1 MGRTA
6 RALVSVVL
14 GWMALSGAAWAA
26 GGSIAGRVARPDG
39 TPLAGVH
46 VGMLGLDLE
55 AVTGED
61 GTYLLTEVPAGRQ
74 RVSFRLGA
82 NEERAEVEVA
92 EGAEARLDGSFDW
105 QPVYAESITVVSAS
119 RRAERVTEAPAAI
132 TVIAAPE
139 IERIASHGQLPKVVE
154 FTPGVSVTQSG
165 LYDFNL
171 NTRGFNSSLNRRVAV
186 LMDGREPSV
195 PFLGAQE
202 WASVSFPLDDIE
214 QAELVRGPSA
224 ALYGANA
231 ASGVLNVITKR
242 PRDSEGGLVRLTGG
256 EKSAFNADARWAGH
270 LGGSWWGKAV
280 LGTRRGDDFSL
291 SRVGAAEY
299 SVPCT
304 RSGQTDCLP
313 QERAEL
319 DPDEDTIDFGSLRF
333 DRYWSDGSYSTLEGG
348 LAQVAGPVF
357 QTGIGRVQL
366 VDVDRQWARLNH
378 SMENWNF
385 MAAYNGRKADEQT
398 ALSTGVNLALD
409 DKNWKGEMQGWW
421 SFAGDRLRLVGGL
434 SYEDERVDSVD
445 KAGPVRPRLL
455 SPGNQQTLM
464 YEPRIESFAAGYA
477 QLDWI
482 LSDRLKLVVAGRYD
496 DSTLHDPEIS
506 PKGALVFTLAPDH
519 SLRLTYNEAFQVPNY
534 SEYFLQ
540 ADVAAPINLSPV
552 EVLCFQQGVS
562 CGFNLDGDL
571 ATGETRVLAL
581 GNFGLELEKV
591 KTAEIGYTGVVG
603 GRALVSASYY
613 YSQNENFVTDL
624 LPQLGTALGRI
635 NPVFG
640 PYQTPR
646 CLGPGGTPRAC
657 LPPEVEA
664 QILGILQAALGPR
677 YALLSN
683 NFDGTPI
690 LGAASYTNFGE
701 VDTQGVE
708 LGLNWAFTDRWS
720 LDLNY
725 SWFDFE
731 IQDSS
736 PGLDQLL
743 LPNSPEN
750 SAAVALTYAASRF
763 DASASYRWSD
773 DFRWVVGPFQGDVPS
788 YGVLD
793 LVANVDLTRHIALGL
808 NVANALDEEHWEAF
822 GGDLLGRRALGS
834 VTFRW

>member
-1 MGRTA
+1 MRRTA
-6 RALVSVVL
+6 LALVWMVIGWTAL
-14 GWMALSGAAWAA
+14 GGAARGAD
-26 GGSIAGRVARPDG
+26 GSLEGRVARPDG

-46 VGMLGLDLE
+46 VGLLGIALE
-55 AVTGED
+55 TVTGDD
-61 GTYLLTEVPAGRQ
+61 GTWTLAGVPAGRH

-82 NEERAEVEVA
+82 LEEVAEVEVA
-92 EGAEARLDGSFDW
+92 DGAATRLDSSFDW
-105 QPVYAESITVVSAS
+105 QPAYAESITVVSAS
-119 RRAERVTEAPAAI
+119 RRAERITEAPAAI
-132 TVIAAPE
+132 SVIAARE

-154 FTPGVSVTQSG
+154 FTPGVAVTQSG

-171 NTRGFNSSLNRRVAV
+171 NTRGFNSSLNRRMAV
-186 LMDGREPSV
+186 LVDGREPSV
-195 PFLGAQE
+195 PFLGSQE
-202 WASVSFPLDDIE
+202 WAAVSFPLDDVE
-214 QAELVRGPSA
+214 QAEVVRGPSA

-231 ASGVLNVITKR
+231 SSGVLNLITKR

-256 EKSAFNADARWAGH
+256 ELSTFNADARWAGH

-280 LGTRRGDDFSL
+280 LGTRRGDDFSV

-299 SVPCT
+299 SEPCT
-304 RSGQTDCLP
+304 RTGQTDCLP

-319 DPDEDTIDFGSLRF
+319 DPDDDTIDFGSLRF

-348 LAQVAGPVF
+348 LAQVSGPVF

-366 VDVDRQWARLNH
+366 VEVDRQWLRLNH
-378 SMENWNF
+378 SMESWNF

-398 ALSTGVNLALD
+398 ALSTGANLALD
-409 DKNWKGEMQGWW
+409 DKNWKGEAQGWW
-421 SFAGDRLRLVGGL
+421 SFAGDRVRLVGGL

-445 KAGPVRPRLL
+445 KNGPVRPRLL
-455 SPGNQQTLM
+455 SPANQQTLM
-464 YEPRIESFAAGYA
+464 YEPHVESFAAGYA
-477 QLDWI
+477 QLDWD
-482 LSDRLKLVVAGRYD
+482 LSERVKLVLAGRYD
-496 DSTLHDPEIS
+496 DSTLHDPQVS
-506 PKGALVFTLAPDH
+506 PKGALVFALAPDH

-540 ADVAAPINLSPV
+540 ADVAAPINLSPL
-552 EVLCFQQGVS
+552 EVLCFQQGVT
-562 CGFNLDGDL
+562 CGFNLDGDMT
-571 ATGETRVLAL
+571 TGETRVLAL
-581 GNFGLELEKV
+581 GNFELDLEKV

-603 GRALVSASYY
+603 GRSMLTASYY

-624 LPQLGTALGRI
+624 LPQLGTALGRV
-635 NPVFG
+635 NPAFG

-657 LPPEVEA
+657 LPAEVEA
-664 QILGILQAALGPR
+664 QILAILQAALGPR
-677 YALLSN
+677 FALLSN
-683 NFDGTPI
+683 NYDGTPI
-690 LGAASYTNFGE
+690 LAAASYTNFGE

-708 LGLNWAFTDRWS
+708 LGVNWALADGWT
-720 LDLNY
+720 LDLAY

-750 SAAVALTYAASRF
+750 SAAAALTYTGTRF
-763 DASASYRWSD
+763 DASVAYRWSD
-773 DFRWVVGPFQGDVPS
+773 EFRWVVGPFQGDVPS
-788 YGVLD
+788 YGVVD
-793 LVANVDLTRHIALGL
+793 LAANVDLTRHVALGI

-834 VTFRW
+834 VTVSW